1 MKDFKLESFESIE
14 EEEIEWLWKPYIP
27 LGKLTM
33 LAGDLSVG
41 KSFISTFLASTI
53 SNGGKFPFSDDNV
66 ESGKVIILNAE
77 DGNADC
83 IKKRLRLS
91 NANFENVY
99 TLISIDNKKFF
110 TLKNLKD
117 LELMI
122 QESCPKLII
131 LDHITSYYGEGVDTF
146 KDNAV
151 RAILAPVV
159 ELASKYKVAL
169 LGILHFNKGND
180 KAIYKMNGSIANTGL
195 PRSVIYALHSN
206 DDERLLVHIKS
217 SNAELG
223 ESIAY
228 RITDNGLE
236 WLWVRG
242 KINADELISNEE
254 TNQYKIASNFILD
267 YLKDGK
273 QLGSE
278 LLNNSIENGIAKR
291 TVERAIADLKKKGI
305 IDSEVTNSKTHWFI
319 LNPKKEENNIEDI
332 NPFND
337 I

>member
-33 LAGDLSVG
+33 LAGDPSVG

-110 TLKNLKD
+110 TLKNLND

-131 LDHITSYYGEGVDTF
+131 LDPVTSYYGEGVDTS
-146 KDNAV
+146 KDSAV

-180 KAIYKMNGSIANTGL
+180 KAIYKMNGSIANMGL

-236 WLWVRG
+236 WLGVRG

-254 TNQYKIASNFILD
+254 TNQYKIASEFILD

-278 LLNNSIENGIAKR
+278 LLNNAIENGIAKR
-291 TVERAIADLKKKGI
+291 TLERARADLKKKDI
-305 IDSEVTNSKTHWFI
+305 IDSEVINSKTYWYI

>member
-33 LAGDLSVG
+33 LAGDPSVG

-99 TLISIDNKKFF
+99 TLISVDNKKFF

-131 LDHITSYYGEGVDTF
+131 LDPITSYYGEGVDTF
-146 KDNAV
+146 KDSAV

-169 LGILHFNKGND
+169 LGILHFNKGSD
-180 KAIYKMNGSIANTGL
+180 KAIYKMNGSIANMGL

-223 ESIAY
+223 DSIAY

-236 WLWVRG
+236 WLGVRG

-254 TNQYKIASNFILD
+254 TNQYKIASEFILD

-278 LLNNSIENGIAKR
+278 LLNNAIENGIAKR
-291 TVERAIADLKKKGI
+291 TLERARADLKKKGI

-319 LNPKKEENNIEDI
+319 LSPKKEENNIEDI

>member
-33 LAGDLSVG
+33 LAGDPSVG

-131 LDHITSYYGEGVDTF
+131 LDPITSYYGEGVDTF
-146 KDNAV
+146 KDSAV

-180 KAIYKMNGSIANTGL
+180 KAIYKMNGSIANMGL

-236 WLWVRG
+236 WLGVRG

-254 TNQYKIASNFILD
+254 TNQYKIASEFILD

-278 LLNNSIENGIAKR
+278 LLNNAIENGIAKR
-291 TVERAIADLKKKGI
+291 TVERARADLKKKGI

>member
-33 LAGDLSVG
+33 LAGDPSVG

-99 TLISIDNKKFF
+99 TLISVDNKKFF

-131 LDHITSYYGEGVDTF
+131 LDPITSYYGEGVDTF
-146 KDNAV
+146 KDSAV

-180 KAIYKMNGSIANTGL
+180 KAIYKMNGSIANMGL

-236 WLWVRG
+236 WLGVRG

-254 TNQYKIASNFILD
+254 TNQYKIASDFILD

-278 LLNNSIENGIAKR
+278 LLNNAIENGIAKR
-291 TVERAIADLKKKGI
+291 TVERARADLKKKGI

-319 LNPKKEENNIEDI
+319 LSPKKEENNIEDI